1 MGIFWSILFK
11 ILLYLALIGII
22 HTCIIYTQNTFTQP
36 KKRIVATDRLLY
48 EAVEEKLKESV
59 QLDVK
64 TPPQNCDLISTT
76 SIDNIPMDG
85 GGVSGVSGVSGVG
98 GVGGVSGVGVESII
112 PNETSMKDQLKN
124 FLKNSGNPP
133 SV

>member
-22 HTCIIYTQNTFTQP
+22 HICIIYTQNTFTQP

-64 TPPQNCDLISTT
+64 TPTQNCDLISTT

-85 GGVSGVSGVSGVG
+85 GGVG
-98 GVGGVSGVGVESII
+98 GVGEVGRVGVESII

-124 FLKNSGNPP
+124 FLKNSSNNPP

>member
-22 HTCIIYTQNTFTQP
+22 HTCVIYTQNTFTQP
-36 KKRIVATDRLLY
+36 KKRIVATDQLLY

-64 TPPQNCDLISTT
+64 TPPHNGELISTT
-76 SIDNIPMDG
+76 SIDSIPMDG
-85 GGVSGVSGVSGVG
+85 GGVSGVSGVG
-98 GVGGVSGVGVESII
+98 GVGGISVESII
-112 PNETSMKDQLKN
+112 PNETNMKDQLKN